1 MDFIWTN
8 IAICMVNILYIN
20 LDNWNKLDF
29 FIVLSTVIDM
39 ILSSGSMRALR
50 NLRLIRMLRP
60 LRFISRNENLQLV
73 VKALFS
79 SAGAVVNVA
88 IVVFVVYLM
97 AAILGM
103 SLLKGKLGYCD
114 LDDYY
119 GINKATCL
127 KHGNTW
133 KTKSTNFDTI
143 SNSLISLFILGT
155 LEGWPD

>member
-39 ILSSGSMRALR
+39 ILSSGGMRAMR
-50 NLRLIRMLRP
+50 NLRLIKILRP

-73 VKALFS
+73 VKALLS
-79 SAGAVVNVA
+79 SAGAITNVTMV
-88 IVVFVVYLM
+88 IFVIYTM
-97 AAILGM
+97 FAILGM

-114 LDDYY
+114 IDDYY
-119 GINKATCL
+119 GVNQ
-127 KHGNTW
+127 
-133 KTKSTNFDTI
+133 
-143 SNSLISLFILGT
+143 
-155 LEGWPD
+155 

>member
-39 ILSSGSMRALR
+39 ILSSGGMRAMR
-50 NLRLIRMLRP
+50 NLRLIKILRP

-73 VKALFS
+73 VKALLS
-79 SAGAVVNVA
+79 SAGAITNVA
-88 IVVFVVYLM
+88 MVILVIYTMF
-97 AAILGM
+97 AILGM

-114 LDDYY
+114 IDDYY
-119 GINKATCL
+119 GVNQ
-127 KHGNTW
+127 
-133 KTKSTNFDTI
+133 
-143 SNSLISLFILGT
+143 
-155 LEGWPD
+155 

>member
-39 ILSSGSMRALR
+39 ILSSGGMRAMR
-50 NLRLIRMLRP
+50 NLRLIKILRP

-73 VKALFS
+73 VKALLS
-79 SAGAVVNVA
+79 SAGAITNVT
-88 IVVFVVYLM
+88 IVIFVIYTM
-97 AAILGM
+97 FAILGM

-114 LDDYY
+114 IDDYY
-119 GINKATCL
+119 GVNQ
-127 KHGNTW
+127 
-133 KTKSTNFDTI
+133 
-143 SNSLISLFILGT
+143 
-155 LEGWPD
+155 

>member
-39 ILSSGSMRALR
+39 ILSSGGMRAMR
-50 NLRLIRMLRP
+50 NLRLIKILRP

-73 VKALFS
+73 VKALLS
-79 SAGAVVNVA
+79 SAEAITNVA
-88 IVVFVVYLM
+88 MVIFVIYTM
-97 AAILGM
+97 FAILGM

-114 LDDYY
+114 IDDYY
-119 GINKATCL
+119 GVNQ
-127 KHGNTW
+127 
-133 KTKSTNFDTI
+133 
-143 SNSLISLFILGT
+143 
-155 LEGWPD
+155 

>member
-39 ILSSGSMRALR
+39 ILSSGGMRALR
-50 NLRLIRMLRP
+50 NLRLIKILRP

-73 VKALFS
+73 VKALLS
-79 SAGAVVNVA
+79 SAGAITNVA
-88 IVVFVVYLM
+88 MVILVIYTMF
-97 AAILGM
+97 AILGM

-114 LDDYY
+114 IDDYY
-119 GINKATCL
+119 GVNQ
-127 KHGNTW
+127 
-133 KTKSTNFDTI
+133 
-143 SNSLISLFILGT
+143 
-155 LEGWPD
+155 

>member
-1 MDFIWTN
+1 MDEFSYLSGKYFI
-8 IAICMVNILYIN
+8 YII

-29 FIVLSTVIDM
+29 FIVCTSVMDM

-73 VKALFS
+73 VKALIS
-79 SAGAVVNVA
+79 SAGAIGNVA
-88 IVVFVVYLM
+88 IVVFVVYIM

-143 SNSLISLFILGT
+143 TNSLVSLFILGT

>member
-1 MDFIWTN
+1 M
-8 IAICMVNILYIN
+8 
-20 LDNWNKLDF
+20 
-29 FIVLSTVIDM
+29 DM

-88 IVVFVVYLM
+88 VVLFVVYLM

-103 SLLKGKLGYCD
+103 SILKGKLGYCD
-114 LDDYY
+114 
-119 GINKATCL
+119 
-127 KHGNTW
+127 
-133 KTKSTNFDTI
+133 
-143 SNSLISLFILGT
+143 
-155 LEGWPD
+155 

>member
-39 ILSSGSMRALR
+39 ILSSGGKRAMR
-50 NLRLIRMLRP
+50 NLRLIKILRP

-73 VKALFS
+73 VKALLS
-79 SAGAVVNVA
+79 SAGAITNVTMV
-88 IVVFVVYLM
+88 IFVIYTM
-97 AAILGM
+97 FAILGM

-114 LDDYY
+114 IDDYY
-119 GINKATCL
+119 GVNQ
-127 KHGNTW
+127 
-133 KTKSTNFDTI
+133 
-143 SNSLISLFILGT
+143 
-155 LEGWPD
+155 